1 MAKEQTDAEKLEQI
15 LNVLGVVR
23 TQQDAMKASHEAL
36 GARIGAL
43 ETADK
48 ARKDA
53 EEKGRVEDTED
64 QARKDAEER
73 ERADKARADAGAREQ
88 AELPKFIEVQ
98 RTVDEIAQAFGD
110 NAGPPRW
117 LNGESL
123 GDYTRRLL
131 QKYKSYSK
139 VWREVDLGQLGDSA
153 LGVAAKQI
161 RADAVA
167 AAALPE
173 FQEGRLIE
181 RTSRDQYGRTVTKFY
196 GDARVANAPFSYG
209 GLIRRVRLTPVRELL
224 EMRRG

>member
-1 MAKEQTDAEKLEQI
+1 MATEPTSKDGDKLEQI
-15 LNVLGVVR
+15 LNILGVVR
-23 TQQDAMKASHEAL
+23 TGQDALKASHEAL
-36 GARIGAL
+36 GARVSAM

-53 EEKGRVEDTED
+53 EEKGRVDAD
-64 QARKDAEER
+64 ARAETEER
-73 ERADKARADAGAREQ
+73 ERADAVAREQ
-88 AELPKFIEVQ
+88 RDETQKFIDTQ

-110 NAGPPRW
+110 SAGAPRW
-117 LNGESL
+117 MHGESHD
-123 GDYTRRLL
+123 DYTRRILT
-131 QKYKSYSK
+131 KYKPYSK
-139 VWREVDLGQLGDSA
+139 SWKDVDLTHINGSGLT
-153 LGVAAKQI
+153 VATKQI

-209 GLIRRVRLTPVRELL
+209 GLIRRVRLTPVNELL
-224 EMRRG
+224 AMRRG